1 MTRIQIDDMD
11 AEPPGPDEP
20 RTVGALL
27 RETREQH
34 HLGLDTIEAATHIRA
49 AQLRAIEQ
57 DQFDALPAQAY
68 ARGFV
73 RSYAEQLGLDA
84 DRVVSRFNWQ
94 WAETHR
100 PEVVVAP
107 PRSAMRRANPEGA
120 PLTRSLIIVG
130 ALFLISAGLLAA
142 AYLSRSG
149 GSHQTQPP
157 ASTPAATHT
166 AVAPPPAG
174 TTTPSGTGPAVH
186 RIVFAAA
193 GGPCWIEVRRGSAT
207 GAVMEL
213 TTLEP
218 GNGLTVRARRVWVR
232 LGDAANATLRVDGR
246 AAHLPATAG
255 PVSLMVTSSG
265 VSQG

>member
-27 RETREQH
+27 RETREQR

-73 RSYAEQLGLDA
+73 RSYAEELGLDA

-100 PEVVVAP
+100 PEVVVAT
-107 PRSAMRRANPEGA
+107 PRSAMRRANHEGA
-120 PLTRSLIIVG
+120 PLTRSLVIVG
-130 ALFLISAGLLAA
+130 VLFVISVGLLVA
-142 AYLSRSG
+142 AYVSRSG
-149 GSHQTQPP
+149 GSDQTHPP
-157 ASTPAATHT
+157 ASTPAGTHA

-174 TTTPSGTGPAVH
+174 TTPAGAGPAVH

-218 GNGLTVRARRVWVR
+218 GGGLTVHARRVWVR

-246 AAHLPATAG
+246 AAHVPDTAG

-265 VSQG
+265 VRPA